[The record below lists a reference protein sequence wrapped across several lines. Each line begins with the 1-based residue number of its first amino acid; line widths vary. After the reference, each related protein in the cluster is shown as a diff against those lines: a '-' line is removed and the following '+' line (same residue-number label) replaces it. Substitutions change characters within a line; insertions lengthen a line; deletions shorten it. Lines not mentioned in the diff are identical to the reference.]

1 MLMKV
6 LKKLSNLPRGWRDET
21 LQYAD
26 RIAAN
31 GGAISQASLVA
42 IDNFVR
48 ACQVAGIWSKF
59 IEVGPFA
66 GSNLNAAMVK
76 LVYQPAAGSVLTNS
90 SFVAGDYVET
100 GANGGL
106 AGDGAKYLNTNVLA
120 TTLPDNGHYSFYL
133 REDVTSGGNKSFI
146 GALDASNQYWM
157 GALAPA
163 SAVDVRYGALN
174 SATGIGAMVKG
185 FYTGV
190 RETSNSLVYYRD
202 GASIA
207 TASAVTG
214 TTKPAH
220 TIFVWA
226 FNSVGASSAR
236 LNARGSFYS
245 IGQTLTG
252 SEVAALNSAV
262 RNLQTALNRAVN

>member
-1 MLMKV
+1 MKL
-6 LKKLSNLPRGWRDET
+6 LKTLSNLPRGWRDET

-31 GGAISQASLVA
+31 GGSITQGSLVA
-42 IDNFVR
+42 IDTFVR

-90 SFVAGDYVET
+90 NFVSADYLET

-106 AGDGAKYLNTNVLA
+106 AGDGTKFLNTNVQA
-120 TTLPDNGHYSFYL
+120 TTLPENGHYSFYL
-133 REDVTSGGNKSFI
+133 REDIASGGNKGLI

-157 GALAPA
+157 GSFTP
-163 SAVDVRYGALN
+163 SATLDFRYGALVLA
-174 SATGIGAMVKG
+174 SVAGILSKG

-190 RETSNSLVYYRD
+190 RESATSLVYYRD
-202 GASIA
+202 AVSIA
-207 TASAVTG
+207 TASAATG
-214 TTKPAH
+214 TTKPPYAIH
-220 TIFVWA
+220 AWGFDSA
-226 FNSVGASSAR
+226 GASGGR
-236 LNARGSFYS
+236 VNARGSFYS
-245 IGQTLTG
+245 IGQALTPT
-252 SEVAALNSAV
+252 EVGALHNAV
-262 RNLQTALNRAVN
+262 RNLQSALNRAIN

>member
-1 MLMKV
+1 MKL

-31 GGAISQASLVA
+31 GGSITQASLVA

-90 SFVAGDYVET
+90 SFVSGDYVET

-106 AGDGAKYLNTNVLA
+106 AGDGAKYLNTNMLA

-133 REDVTSGGNKSFI
+133 REDLTSGGNKSFL

-157 GALAPA
+157 GSLGPA
-163 SAVDVRYGALN
+163 TTVDLRYGALT
-174 SATGIGAMVKG
+174 SASALGVMVKG

-190 RETSNSLVYYRD
+190 RESATSLVYYRD

-207 TASAVTG
+207 TASGATG
-214 TTKPAH
+214 TTKPALA
-220 TIFVWA
+220 IFAWA
-226 FNSVGASSAR
+226 FNSAGASSGR

-245 IGQTLTG
+245 IGQSLTS